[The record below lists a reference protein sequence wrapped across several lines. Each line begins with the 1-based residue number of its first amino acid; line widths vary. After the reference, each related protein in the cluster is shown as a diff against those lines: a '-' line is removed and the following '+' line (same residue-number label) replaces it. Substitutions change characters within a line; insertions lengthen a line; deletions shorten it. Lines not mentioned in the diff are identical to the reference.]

1 MNQQI
6 SLRRRVCVGIKR
18 LYKNV
23 ASGAFHNSSER
34 YDPPKCHPGT
44 REIIIKEIMEWI
56 ETIDKDEFF
65 LWLYGPAGAGKSAI
79 AQTIAE
85 LCHKAGLLAASFF
98 FSRTASGRSG
108 ATLLIPTLSYQ
119 LTISI
124 PEIVDHISLAIERD
138 PLIFDR
144 SLEVQFETLILK
156 PLSALPSK
164 DNHSSKESKKYPRLI
179 IIDGLDECN
188 NAHNSHRSILST
200 LSSCLQ
206 HSSVPLIFLV
216 ASRPEQ
222 DIRSVFNQERMDS
235 MTRRLALD
243 DHYQPDVDIRLF
255 LISKFEEIKAK
266 HLLALHLP
274 PSWPSALEVENL
286 VRKSSGQFIYA
297 STVMK
302 FVESPR
308 HRPTDR
314 LDIIFGQKTP
324 GKQVPFAELD
334 ALYRLI
340 FLSAEN
346 IEAVLEVFAFRLL
359 FQGIYTPCNIVE
371 IFLGYQPG
379 ELQIILADLH
389 SVIFVPPPSL
399 NRNSEKDQLRI
410 FHASLGDFLLDRSRS
425 GDLFIDASKA
435 HARMAETCIEH
446 VIPILEV
453 DRKLRTPSIDQQHL
467 DIAYKNL
474 MTQCMNAYPTKELL
488 HQLSSF
494 RFDEYL
500 FFASEYISI
509 GKPWDFI
516 ANSLPGFIRWLQQ
529 QCPTSHSDGCL
540 CRCYMAH
547 FDNFLLKKLSILPP
561 LDHTFQCMLTITTSD
576 LFHGDVYFLASNIC
590 KQPDPVVRRQLH
602 ELRIT
607 LTPGVYAEF
616 QEYSKMMR
624 DFFTD
629 QARSKSYYRDKSK
642 YIELVVTLLQHLVQQ
657 RSLRLDRDCSTIA
670 QEILS
675 RFPREPR
682 LVTFLRTNQVR
693 DALAHQQNLV
703 LAIKA
708 YIKEYDLG
716 NTEAPLSGPQSLD
729 PPVHSETGATGSSS
743 SMAMYAQSHSPPA
756 PKEQQ
761 KLPHSVSREFEP
773 PQQSSSQFQ
782 STEHPISRKWDR
794 FNSPS

>member
-1 MNQQI
+1 MVVKI
-6 SLRRRVCVGIKR
+6 LLHRHICVGIDR
-18 LYKNV
+18 LYEKV
-23 ASGAFHNSSER
+23 APGAFHNSSER

-44 REIIIKEIMEWI
+44 REIIIKEIMDWI

-85 LCHKAGLLAASFF
+85 LCHKVGLLAASFF
-98 FSRTASGRSG
+98 FSRTASGRND

-124 PEIVDHISLAIERD
+124 PEIVRHISMAIEID
-138 PLIFDR
+138 PLIFHR
-144 SLEVQFETLILK
+144 SLEVQFEALILK

-164 DNHSSKESKKYPRLI
+164 HNHSSKESKIYPRLI

-188 NAHNSHRSILST
+188 NAQNSHCSILST
-200 LSSCLQ
+200 LSSLQ

-235 MTRRLALD
+235 ITRRLVLD
-243 DHYQPDVDIRLF
+243 DHYQPDEDIRRF

-274 PSWPSALEVENL
+274 PSWPSPLEVENL

-297 STVMK
+297 STVIK

-314 LDIIFGQKTP
+314 LDIIFGLKTL

-359 FQGIYTPCNIVE
+359 FPSRNNLHDERLGIFTPYVIEN
-371 IFLGYQPG
+371 FLGYQPG

-389 SVIFVPPPSL
+389 SAIFVPSPSL
-399 NRNSEKDQLRI
+399 HSPWAEPQLRI
-410 FHASLGDFLLDRSRS
+410 FHASLGDFLFDRSRS

-435 HARMAETCIEH
+435 HARMAEICIQH
-446 VIPILEV
+446 MIPIVEMGG
-453 DRKLRTPSIDQQHL
+453 KLKSDQTHL
-467 DIAYKNL
+467 NIACKHL
-474 MTQCMNAYPTKELL
+474 MTQCMSAYPTKRLL

-494 RFDEYL
+494 IFDQYL
-500 FFASEYISI
+500 SFASEYSNSD
-509 GKPWDFI
+509 KPWDVI

-529 QCPTSHSDGCL
+529 QCPTSHTEGCL

-547 FDNFLLKKLSILPP
+547 FDNFILKKLSVLPP
-561 LDHTFQCMLTITTSD
+561 LDPTFQCMLTIFTFDSI
-576 LFHGDVYFLASNIC
+576 HGDAYLLASNIC
-590 KQPDPVVRRQLH
+590 QQPDPVVQRQLDK
-602 ELRIT
+602 LRIILAPT
-607 LTPGVYAEF
+607 GYGRDF
-616 QEYSKMMR
+616 QEYSKMMQ

-629 QARSKSYYRDKSK
+629 QARSKSHYRNKSK
-642 YIELVVTLLQHLVQQ
+642 YIELAVILLQYFTHQH
-657 RSLRLDRDCSTIA
+657 SLRVSTQDRDCSTIA

-675 RFPREPR
+675 CFPREPR
-682 LVTFLRTNQVR
+682 LVKFLRTNKVLDDLGYR
-693 DALAHQQNLV
+693 QNLV
-703 LAIKA
+703 LAIEA
-708 YIKEYDLG
+708 YIKDPEYDLG
-716 NTEAPLSGPQSLD
+716 NMEAPPSGPESLD
-729 PPVHSETGATGSSS
+729 PPVHSEITSTTGSSS
-743 SMAMYAQSHSPPA
+743 SMAMYAQLHSPPA
-756 PKEQQ
+756 PWEQ
-761 KLPHSVSREFEP
+761 H
-773 PQQSSSQFQ
+773 
-782 STEHPISRKWDR
+782 
-794 FNSPS
+794 